1 MTVIS
6 PIQYFYI
13 AAAGGMRTS
22 NFIGDIALKYAFLRQ
37 MGLFKFPEL
46 NKTRPTYREL
56 LEFPFWLTTAISEK
70 MALESGNETVFMKNM
85 IRNTMQGADYNGSNV
100 DPTFKTGSLMYKNFF
115 FVQPIKPGNVFY
127 SYLLYDSEYFKNLK
141 IPEVVRVGNN
151 RTGMLKIARTNVD
164 IKAVINLYTVQ
175 NILGK
180 HIEKKSDYVS
190 HLVLQYYL
198 MGYYTKD
205 EVVRA
210 YDD

>member
-1 MTVIS
+1 M
-6 PIQYFYI
+6 IQSI
-13 AAAGGMRTS
+13 
-22 NFIGDIALKYAFLRQ
+22 L
-37 MGLFKFPEL
+37 
-46 NKTRPTYREL
+46 
-56 LEFPFWLTTAISEK
+56 
-70 MALESGNETVFMKNM
+70 
-85 IRNTMQGADYNGSNV
+85 
-100 DPTFKTGSLMYKNFF
+100 
-115 FVQPIKPGNVFY
+115 
-127 SYLLYDSEYFKNLK
+127 KNLK